1 MLDTPGV
8 SVNIESC
15 FYVMQYR
22 MHPDICEF
30 PSRHFYGNQLQNG
43 LTMEVSRKAAFHGD
57 KYLGP
62 YVVFDVVDG
71 HERVKH
77 GSSTQSLCNEA
88 EVNAALDIFKNLKA
102 RYVKNLIC
110 HILDHFKYYNEQSY
124 ETNLLFFVAH
134 HYLQKK

>member
-1 MLDTPGV
+1 MLDTPVV

-15 FYVMQYR
+15 SCVMQYR

-43 LTMEVSRKAAFHGD
+43 LTVEVSRKAAFHGN

-77 GSSTQSLCNEA
+77 GSNTQSLCNEA
-88 EVNAALDIFKNLKA
+88 EVNAALEIFKNLKA
-102 RYVKNLIC
+102 RYVKNLSSHSLNDCISYDE
-110 HILDHFKYYNEQSY
+110 LSY
-124 ETNLLFFVAH
+124 EMEII
-134 HYLQKK
+134 